1 MNASAPGHGDRRTVA
16 VVVAVQAAISLG
28 YFSAMAHLVVHL
40 RDDLELA
47 AGLIGLV
54 LALRNLV
61 QHTLSLPVGALVD
74 ALDPVRAGRLA
85 CLLRAAGFGLLGTV
99 SSASGLVVAAVLLGT
114 GGALFH
120 PAAQSLLAGLGE
132 RARTRGYA
140 AYTVTL
146 HAAAVLGPA
155 LGLALLNAGYWLVA
169 LTSAGLWLLAASL
182 FSLLRRAP
190 RVPAGRGAVA
200 GVRTALRDRVFMG
213 FVAVS
218 MPAMLLVDQAAV
230 VVPLGG
236 ADPGAVTVFACV
248 VAMVSAAVQPW
259 CAAGSRAERPG
270 VLRAGLLFAGGGH
283 LLLAAGAA
291 GRPAGLVAA
300 AVLHGLA
307 SGLLQPA
314 VFQTIARHAR
324 PPRYGTYL
332 GVRAFFAGLLAFAG
346 GAAVSRA
353 FEAGPR
359 GATAALLVL
368 ALIACAAAAAAR
380 SLPVAHAGPPHGAR
394 DGADEP
400 GPDAVTVP
408 DHGMLTAPGTRR

>member
-1 MNASAPGHGDRRTVA
+1 
-16 VVVAVQAAISLG
+16 
-28 YFSAMAHLVVHL
+28 
-40 RDDLELA
+40 
-47 AGLIGLV
+47 
-54 LALRNLV
+54 
-61 QHTLSLPVGALVD
+61 
-74 ALDPVRAGRLA
+74 
-85 CLLRAAGFGLLGTV
+85 
-99 SSASGLVVAAVLLGT
+99 
-114 GGALFH
+114 
-120 PAAQSLLAGLGE
+120 
-132 RARTRGYA
+132 
-140 AYTVTL
+140 
-146 HAAAVLGPA
+146 LGPA

-283 LLLAAGAA
+283 LLLAAAGAA
-291 GRPAGLVAA
+291 GRWAGRVAA
-300 AVLHGLA
+300 AVRHGLA

-314 VFQTIARHAR
+314 VFQPIVRHAR

-380 SLPVAHAGPPHGAR
+380 S
-394 DGADEP
+394 
-400 GPDAVTVP
+400 
-408 DHGMLTAPGTRR
+408 

>member
-1 MNASAPGHGDRRTVA
+1 
-16 VVVAVQAAISLG
+16 
-28 YFSAMAHLVVHL
+28 
-40 RDDLELA
+40 
-47 AGLIGLV
+47 
-54 LALRNLV
+54 
-61 QHTLSLPVGALVD
+61 
-74 ALDPVRAGRLA
+74 
-85 CLLRAAGFGLLGTV
+85 
-99 SSASGLVVAAVLLGT
+99 
-114 GGALFH
+114 
-120 PAAQSLLAGLGE
+120 
-132 RARTRGYA
+132 
-140 AYTVTL
+140 
-146 HAAAVLGPA
+146 LGPA

-380 SLPVAHAGPPHGAR
+380 SLPVAHAGPPHGTGNAAR
-394 DGADEP
+394 ATRPDRPPAARGGGALTSAAP
-400 GPDAVTVP
+400 SRASGAAGPVVRGGRPAAPCRSPCAAAAPARRGRVRRVP
-408 DHGMLTAPGTRR
+408 AGRSRRPATGAGRGGGRSRRRAPAARGRRGRPAPRIRRRRAAGPR